1 MFTGWSNPPVPATV
15 HDIKDYFV
23 NFEGE
28 EVVPTWLLE
37 TIDMLLEAKGAVE
50 TDTKMMRTYNDSPA
64 HAYIQMSF
72 VISAECSWVQFQNA
86 PYIPSNF
93 IAIGDS
99 IMRANPTFGYVFFLM
114 IVTTAY
120 L

>member
-50 TDTKMMRTYNDSPA
+50 TDTKMMRTYNNPPA
-64 HAYIQMSF
+64 LASIQMFFF
-72 VISAECSWVQFQNA
+72 VV
-86 PYIPSNF
+86 
-93 IAIGDS
+93 
-99 IMRANPTFGYVFFLM
+99 L
-114 IVTTAY
+114 
-120 L
+120 